1 MEWFSQKTSIAGIQI
16 SNWILVLVAIIVIW
30 IIYSYLALGRQN
42 HERGRRLRW
51 LADSCSAAN
60 DVHRLQRFT
69 RYWSL
74 VARASRRIRT
84 YPRHDPWEA
93 MTLGNPHARQQLAM
107 SLRRHFVTFRARP
120 DSLCV
125 RD

>member
-1 MEWFSQKTSIAGIQI
+1 MVQPENIDSGH
-16 SNWILVLVAIIVIW
+16 SNFQLDTRSGGHYCNLDYLLV
-30 IIYSYLALGRQN
+30 YLALGRQN

-74 VARASRRIRT
+74 GARASRRIRT
-84 YPRHDPWEA
+84 YPRHAPWEA

-125 RD
+125 